1 MLVLNSPD
9 GQLPPVMKE
18 EYLRLIASWLLEE
31 ALTTEDDLYRDTD
44 NAYTRGSTRFGRQR
58 QRILNEYLSGRHPWF
73 KVMNGGQDIVFS
85 IHDIP
90 CRFSNDDPDAP
101 KKRAVLETHVY
112 QMQLL
117 EAASA
122 GEPARFVFVIDR
134 GPNES
139 ADPRVVLLGFSNSDE
154 VVCRWFS
161 STGVRAIGVAT
172 PSLPQPIELPKPQVA
187 IKQRRTDAGDDI
199 ASAGP

>member
-1 MLVLNSPD
+1 MPVLKSPD
-9 GQLPPVMKE
+9 GRLPPQLKE
-18 EYLRLIASWLLEE
+18 EYLQLIASWLLEE
-31 ALTTEDDLYRDTD
+31 ALTTEDDLYRETD

-58 QRILNEYLSGRHPWF
+58 QRILNEHLSGRHPWL
-73 KVMNGGQDIVFS
+73 KMMNSGQDIVFS

-101 KKRAVLETHVY
+101 KKRAVLETHIY

-117 EAASA
+117 EEAAA
-122 GEPARFVFVIDR
+122 GEAARFVFVIDR
-134 GPNES
+134 GPDES

-161 STGVRAIGVAT
+161 KAGVRAIGVAA
-172 PSLPQPIELPKPQVA
+172 PSLPKPVELPKPQVA
-187 IKQRRTDAGDDI
+187 VKQRRADAGDDM

>member
-1 MLVLNSPD
+1 MLVLKSPN
-9 GQLPPVMKE
+9 GRLPLQLKE
-18 EYLRLIASWLLEE
+18 EYLHLIASWLLEE
-31 ALTTEDDLYRDTD
+31 ALATEDDLYRKSD
-44 NAYTRGSTRFGRQR
+44 NAYTKGSTRFGRQR
-58 QRILNEYLSGRHPWF
+58 QRILNEYLSGHHGWL
-73 KVMNGGQDIVFS
+73 KVVNGGQDIVFS

-101 KKRAVLETHVY
+101 KKRAVLETHIY

-117 EAASA
+117 EEAAA
-122 GEPARFVFVIDR
+122 GEAARFVFVIDR
-134 GPNES
+134 GLDES

-161 STGVRAIGVAT
+161 TAGVRTMGVAT
-172 PSLPQPIELPKPQVA
+172 PLLPKPVELPRPQVA
-187 IKQRRTDAGDDI
+187 IKQRRTDAGDDL

>member
-1 MLVLNSPD
+1 MLVLKSPD
-9 GQLPPVMKE
+9 GQPPLAMKD

-31 ALTTEDDLYRDTD
+31 ALSTEDDLYRNTD

-58 QRILNEYLSGRHPWF
+58 QRILNEYLSGCHPWL

-101 KKRAVLETHVY
+101 KKRAVLETHLY

-117 EAASA
+117 EQAEA

-134 GPNES
+134 GPTED

-161 STGVRAIGVAT
+161 SPDVRAIGIAT
-172 PSLPQPIELPKPQVA
+172 PSLPEAVELPKPLLA
-187 IKQRRTDAGDDI
+187 IKQRRAGAGDDL